1 MEKIKETTRVE
12 FEEKKID
19 QTMDNQNSTLQ
30 EAIDPLMTCK
40 AEVAQWKERFS
51 RVSADL
57 ENFKRRTQ
65 KEQQT
70 WFALGQRQMAKDL
83 LEIVDTME
91 LALQDSA
98 QSSEEQMVQGMQLIY
113 KNLQKFLE
121 KFGIQ
126 EIVDIK
132 EFNPELHEGLM
143 QVDSDKYESGQI
155 VAILQKGY
163 MLKDEVLRPAKVSV
177 AK

>member
-1 MEKIKETTRVE
+1 MEKTKETTRVE
-12 FEEKKID
+12 LEKDMD
-19 QTMDNQNSTLQ
+19 QAIKLEDKTVQ
-30 EAIDPLMTCK
+30 EAIDPLMACQL
-40 AEVAQWKERFS
+40 EVAQWKERFA

-91 LALQDSA
+91 RALQDSQQA
-98 QSSEEQMVQGMQLIY
+98 SQDQMIQGIQLMY
-113 KNLQKFLE
+113 KNLQKLLE

-126 EIVDIK
+126 EITETK

-143 QVDSDKYESGQI
+143 QVDSDQHESGAI
-155 VAILQKGY
+155 VTILQKGY
-163 MLKDEVLRPAKVSV
+163 MFKDEVLRPAKVSV

>member
-1 MEKIKETTRVE
+1 MEETKETTHAESAELELNESLER
-12 FEEKKID
+12 D
-19 QTMDNQNSTLQ
+19 L
-30 EAIDPLMTCK
+30 DPLTACQV
-40 AEVAQWKERFS
+40 EVAQWKDRFA

-70 WFALGQRQMAKDL
+70 WFTLGQRQLAKEL

-91 LALQDSA
+91 HALRDNA
-98 QSSEEQMVQGMQLIY
+98 QSSDDQMLQGVQLMY
-113 KNLQKFLE
+113 KNMQKLLE
-121 KFGIQ
+121 KFGVK
-126 EIVDIK
+126 EIIEVD

-143 QVDSDKYESGQI
+143 QVDSDAHESGAI

-163 MLKDEVLRPAKVSV
+163 WFKDEVLRPAKVSV